1 MLLYDPKTPK
11 LPTAED
17 LPCSDDTPVDNEWQN
32 FIPNLLLEILA
43 RHWEQRD
50 DWFFG
55 VDMGIYYDPNRP
67 AVVPDGFL
75 SLGVSRFRGGAGRLS
90 YVLWE
95 EENVLP
101 ILALEVVSKT
111 YGKEYEAKRDLYGDL
126 GIRYYA
132 IYRPVPSYRPKR
144 HPLEVYRLENGQY
157 LPMLGERFWLPEL
170 GLALGREINTFRGY
184 TREWL
189 YWYTE
194 TGERLMS
201 TEEAHHQAQQELEV
215 TQQELEET
223 QQELEETTTKLLQA
237 TQESERFAA
246 KLRELGIDPGLV

>member
-1 MLLYDPKTPK
+1 MLLYDPHTPN

-32 FIPNLLLEILA
+32 LIPNLLLEILA
-43 RHWEQRD
+43 RHWGQRD
-50 DWFFG
+50 GWFFG

-75 SLGVSRFRGGAGRLS
+75 SLGVSRFRGEAGRLS

-95 EENVLP
+95 EGNVIP
-101 ILALEVVSKT
+101 IFTLEVISKT
-111 YGKEYEAKRDLYGDL
+111 YGQEYEAKRDLYADL

-132 IYRPVPSYRPKR
+132 IYRPMPNYWPKR
-144 HPLEVYRLENGQY
+144 QPLEIYRLENGEY
-157 LPMLGERFWLPEL
+157 LPMLGERIWLPEI

-201 TEEAHHQAQQELEV
+201 AEEAYQQS
-215 TQQELEET
+215 QQSLQET
-223 QQELEETTTKLLQA
+223 QQELEEAQLKLHQA
-237 TQESERFAA
+237 KQEADRLAA
-246 KLRELGIDPGLV
+246 KLRELGIDPGQV